1 MAHKLK
7 IEIEVDD
14 KGRAVVRRFGENLD
28 HAAEKGERGFK
39 KANRALGRFKNN
51 LIPTTGLVT
60 KLGAAFVAWKLA
72 DIARGF
78 LNTAA
83 SMERYQTILGTVLH
97 STERAAKMMQEITK
111 FAATTPFEIS
121 GLVEAA
127 TRLEAYHLDA
137 MKYMRTLGDTAAA
150 MGKPIMAAVEMVA
163 DASQGEF
170 ERMKEF
176 GLRATDL
183 AAAAGFKTVQEMT
196 STRDN
201 LIKATDTLMSML
213 EARYAGGMENLSK
226 TWGGMMSNM
235 SDLWTQYQQ
244 AVMEGGVFDF
254 LRAGIAMVLEE
265 LNTLKQ
271 EGRLD
276 EWAQEQADAV
286 INIFE
291 IIIYGAATVGEA
303 FRGWQMIWEGLK
315 MAFGAFGAA
324 ISAGLI
330 ELLEISK
337 RVVDAVAPGKSGSI
351 GAAIIEVTI
360 ASNYFNEVLQKSAA
374 SLVELASKD
383 SYWKRAGELIGA
395 VKEKGAEY
403 AKTLDD
409 EAKPAIVTTTEE
421 TKKLAQVTDKAL
433 EKMQS
438 GFGEAAKAHQEA
450 FDKMEAHTEHFL
462 ERVQD
467 RTSDFLYDIYA
478 GTIDSW
484 DDMLGRMKDLFLRYL
499 AELTAQAIARPV
511 VVPVLYGLGK
521 SLGLPGMPAAG
532 AKSAA
537 MPGGGIVEGGLMSKG
552 WKWLSGLGAAGAGA
566 AGAGVSQSALAKEV
580 GSLAYQSQG
589 GAAAGTQGFMAA
601 AAPYLTAAGLGY
613 LGYTTIGKALGLPQ
627 GQYSGLGA
635 AGGAAAGLAIGGPI
649 GAGIGALVGG
659 VGGSFLGG
667 GPERAGV
674 GGKFSLG
681 PTGASELYNLED
693 IQGWI
698 WRQPGISAD
707 QATQMT
713 QTAVGQAIS
722 PYQQIY
728 AMLGKEYQEAVNR
741 HLNTL
746 AWNMEVSSK
755 SGKAPQYFQ
764 EELAK
769 LTEQIDASL
778 SQTFT
783 GVVQRA
789 GFDSIEALVEH
800 SQKMEAVARAS
811 AQIIGTAFRDAV
823 DTGDWTMFE
832 ENIKASIYENVLTGM
847 TEAFM
852 ETAVFRQTLEPLFMT
867 LQEAFEKSFV
877 NGEFKA
883 SRFRSLVLP
892 EMEGLGDMLT
902 EIRPVFDVVAEMMNS
917 MRMALGYS
925 GEPGS
930 YHAGGMIT
938 AHKGVYIGP
947 ELRPDERLVKA
958 QVGEGFLSHM
968 GVATIGGRTGLD
980 AINAGKPPGSA
991 ATNFHFHLNG
1001 IVTTDDVDTWISDRI
1016 DRVNRYHH
1024 GKSYATV
1031 DISRVGLD
1039 I

>member
-409 EAKPAIVTTTEE
+409 EVKPAIVTTTEE

-484 DDMLGRMKDLFLRYL
+484 DDLLDRMKDLFLRYL

-511 VVPVLYGLGK
+511 IVPVLYGLGK
-521 SLGLPGMPAAG
+521 SLGLPGMPGSG
-532 AKSAA
+532 AMSAA
-537 MPGGGIVEGGLMSKG
+537 MPGG
-552 WKWLSGLGAAGAGA
+552 A
-566 AGAGVSQSALAKEV
+566 Q
-580 GSLAYQSQG
+580 
-589 GAAAGTQGFMAA
+589 GTQGFMAA